1 METDI
6 VKIDEKG
13 AVTLPQDV
21 QQSLQLHEGD
31 ELVLVEEK
39 NTILLK
45 PIKKSD
51 KKLAEEIYHL
61 KKTAEGWESL
71 ARGEG
76 EEWTLKNLQEA
87 MK

>member
-6 VKIDEKG
+6 VRMGENG
-13 AVTLPQDV
+13 AVTLPQGV
-21 QQSLQLHEGD
+21 QQSLNLQKGD

-45 PIKKSD
+45 PIKKSN
-51 KKLAEEIYHL
+51 KELAEEIYHL

-71 ARGEG
+71 VRGEG
-76 EEWTLKNLQEA
+76 KEWTLKNLQEA